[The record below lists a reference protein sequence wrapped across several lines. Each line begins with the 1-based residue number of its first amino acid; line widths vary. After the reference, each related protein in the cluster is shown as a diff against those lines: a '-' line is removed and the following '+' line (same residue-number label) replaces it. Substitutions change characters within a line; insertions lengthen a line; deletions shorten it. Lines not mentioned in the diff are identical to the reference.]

1 MLVISRKKNE
11 ALIIKGR
18 DGDIKIVL
26 IEGERG
32 KARLGIEAPKG
43 YIILREE
50 LIAEIRDS
58 NRMSALR
65 DLASLKKIIGEGN
78 G

>member
-1 MLVISRKKNE
+1 LLVISRKKNE

>member
-1 MLVISRKKNE
+1 LLVISRKKNE
-11 ALIIKGR
+11 ALIIKGK
-18 DGDIKIVL
+18 DGDIRIVL

-50 LIAEIRDS
+50 LIAEVRDS

>member
-11 ALIIKGR
+11 ALIIKGK
-18 DGDIKIVL
+18 DGDIRIVL

-50 LIAEIRDS
+50 LIAEVRDS

>member
-1 MLVISRKKNE
+1 LLVISRKKNE
-11 ALIIKGR
+11 ALIIKGK
-18 DGDIKIVL
+18 DGDIRIVL

-32 KARLGIEAPKG
+32 RARLGIEAPKG

-50 LIAEIRDS
+50 LIAEVRDS

>member
-18 DGDIKIVL
+18 DGDMRIVL

>member
-18 DGDIKIVL
+18 DGDIRIVL
-26 IEGERG
+26 IEGDRG

-50 LIAEIRDS
+50 LIAEVRDS

>member
-18 DGDIKIVL
+18 DGDIRIVL

-50 LIAEIRDS
+50 LIAEVRDS

>member
-1 MLVISRKKNE
+1 LLVISRKKNE

-18 DGDIKIVL
+18 DGDIRIVL

-50 LIAEIRDS
+50 LIAEVRDS

>member
-1 MLVISRKKNE
+1 LLVISRKKNE
-11 ALIIKGR
+11 ALIIKGK
-18 DGDIKIVL
+18 DGDIRIVL
-26 IEGERG
+26 IEGDRG

-50 LIAEIRDS
+50 LIAEVRDS

-65 DLASLKKIIGEGN
+65 DLASLKKIIGEGD

>member
-1 MLVISRKKNE
+1 LLVISRKKNE

-18 DGDIKIVL
+18 DGDIRIVL
-26 IEGERG
+26 IEGDRG

-50 LIAEIRDS
+50 LIAEVRDS

>member
-18 DGDIKIVL
+18 DGDIRIVL

-32 KARLGIEAPKG
+32 KVRLGIEAPKG

-65 DLASLKKIIGEGN
+65 DLDAVKKILGERN

>member
-1 MLVISRKKNE
+1 LLVISRKKNE
-11 ALIIKGR
+11 ALIIKGK
-18 DGDIKIVL
+18 DGDIRIVL
-26 IEGERG
+26 IEGDRG

-50 LIAEIRDS
+50 LIAEVRDS

>member
-1 MLVISRKKNE
+1 LLVISRKKNE

-18 DGDIKIVL
+18 DGDMRIVL

>member
-26 IEGERG
+26 IEGDRG

-50 LIAEIRDS
+50 LIAEVRDS